1 MYTERST
8 RYVANTGGGCSVK
21 SLGLNINMLN
31 LNYRFFAVC
40 SDALGLEN
48 GSLPGSVTASSA
60 TYSAAAQARLRG
72 SKGWATR
79 NWRGQWLQV
88 ALNSATN
95 ITSIATQG
103 HHRRDWWTER
113 FLLYSSCD
121 GDYWQPYGKVKWN
134 IS

>member
-21 SLGLNINMLN
+21 SLGPNINMLN
-31 LNYRFFAVC
+31 LAVC
-40 SDALGLEN
+40 RAALGLEN
-48 GSLPGSVTASSA
+48 GSLPGSLTASSA
-60 TYSAAAQARLRG
+60 MYGAAGQARLRG
-72 SKGWATR
+72 SEGCATK

-88 ALNSATN
+88 ELTRATN
-95 ITSIATQG
+95 IKAIATQG
-103 HHRRDWWTER
+103 YHRYDSWTKQ

-121 GDYWQPYGKVKWN
+121 GKYWQPYGKVKWN